1 MHHRIYRTI
10 GLVSVLLAGVLLAQ
24 SSEPPQTPQTQATS
38 STASA
43 AHRLDPL
50 SAQEITTATAAL
62 TKAGRLSGV
71 IRIVTLELSEPDK
84 SQRTRARVARAVLY
98 DWASGASSE
107 LTVDLQSGAVSA
119 PTAISTTNPPVR
131 RVVIDRATEI
141 ALGDRRVIDALT
153 RRGIKSPDRVT
164 FLGGLGEGARLLRR
178 GPTVPLTVTPFLWD
192 EIGNDLL
199 VEGFQ
204 VRVDLAGGTVLDI
217 FDAPVRRRA
226 DTTLPPPP
234 AGRALRPLVVSQP
247 NGPSFAIRGSEIL
260 WDRWRLHV
268 GVHPRRGVE
277 IYDVA
282 LVDGNE
288 TRPVL
293 YRAGLSE
300 LITPYGDPEFQSWYP
315 RDAGD
320 YGMSGYSA
328 ARASAIVGADAP
340 ANAVFMPASFAD
352 HRGRVVTVPRAIA
365 IFERDGG
372 ILWRHSDRAM
382 RARQLV
388 LSGYATI
395 DNYDYLFHWVF
406 SQDGAI
412 DVQVQLTGV
421 LNVRDV
427 PLAKE
432 ASHGDDDTMYS
443 HLVAPRVSA
452 PNHQH
457 FFNWRLD
464 FDVDGSSNRVIELN
478 TANAQSKLRDTV
490 GEWFGMQRTTLKT
503 ELGAQ
508 RDVDLSTARRWL
520 IANGTRMNALG
531 QPTGFALVP
540 GENAPTMQAPNSAP
554 RRRAAF
560 LDHHLWVTIADP
572 HQMYASGEWVNL
584 MGEREGVATW
594 TSGDRSIVDR
604 DVVLWYTFSVVHL
617 PRPEDWPVM
626 PSHTAGFRL
635 VPVGFY
641 ASNPTAPAK

>member
-1 MHHRIYRTI
+1 ATTCWWK
-10 GLVSVLLAGVLLAQ
+10 VSKCGSTLQAVR
-24 SSEPPQTPQTQATS
+24 SSTS
-38 STASA
+38 ST
-43 AHRLDPL
+43 RRYGDGP
-50 SAQEITTATAAL
+50 
-62 TKAGRLSGV
+62 
-71 IRIVTLELSEPDK
+71 
-84 SQRTRARVARAVLY
+84 TRRCHPRRRGGGWARA
-98 DWASGASSE
+98 WA
-107 LTVDLQSGAVSA
+107 
-119 PTAISTTNPPVR
+119 P
-131 RVVIDRATEI
+131 
-141 ALGDRRVIDALT
+141 
-153 RRGIKSPDRVT
+153 
-164 FLGGLGEGARLLRR
+164 
-178 GPTVPLTVTPFLWD
+178 
-192 EIGNDLL
+192 
-199 VEGFQ
+199 
-204 VRVDLAGGTVLDI
+204 
-217 FDAPVRRRA
+217 
-226 DTTLPPPP
+226 LPPPP

-282 LVDGNE
+282 LVDGTE

-340 ANAVFMPASFAD
+340 AHAVVMQASFAD
-352 HRGRVVTVPRAIA
+352 QRGRVVTVPRAIA

-464 FDVDGSSNRVIELN
+464 FDVDGSSNRGIELN
-478 TANAQSKLRDTV
+478 TSNAQAKLRDSV
-490 GEWFGMQRTTLKT
+490 GEWFGMQRTTLKS
-503 ELGAQ
+503 ELGAR
-508 RDVDLSTARRWL
+508 RDVDLSTARRW
-520 IANGTRMNALG
+520 
-531 QPTGFALVP
+531 
-540 GENAPTMQAPNSAP
+540 
-554 RRRAAF
+554 
-560 LDHHLWVTIADP
+560 
-572 HQMYASGEWVNL
+572 
-584 MGEREGVATW
+584 
-594 TSGDRSIVDR
+594 
-604 DVVLWYTFSVVHL
+604 
-617 PRPEDWPVM
+617 
-626 PSHTAGFRL
+626 
-635 VPVGFY
+635 
-641 ASNPTAPAK
+641 